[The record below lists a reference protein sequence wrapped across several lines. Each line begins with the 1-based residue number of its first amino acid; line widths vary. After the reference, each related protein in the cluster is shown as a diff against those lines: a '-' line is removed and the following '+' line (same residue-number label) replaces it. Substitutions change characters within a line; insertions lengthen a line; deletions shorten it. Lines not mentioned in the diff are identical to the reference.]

1 MTDVFSS
8 FPRCDRHLTALAL
21 ATTRDGRFVSF
32 AALTLTVKEDAV
44 NVPAPSF
51 MIRNGAQ
58 PS

>member
-8 FPRCDRHLTALAL
+8 LPPSDRHFAALDL
-21 ATTRDGRFVSF
+21 ETTRDGRFVSF
-32 AALTLTVKEDAV
+32 AAVTVKEDAV

>member
-8 FPRCDRHLTALAL
+8 FPPCDRHRTALAL

-32 AALTLTVKEDAV
+32 AAVTVKEDAV

>member
-8 FPRCDRHLTALAL
+8 FPPCDRHLTALAL

-32 AALTLTVKEDAV
+32 AAVTVKEDAV